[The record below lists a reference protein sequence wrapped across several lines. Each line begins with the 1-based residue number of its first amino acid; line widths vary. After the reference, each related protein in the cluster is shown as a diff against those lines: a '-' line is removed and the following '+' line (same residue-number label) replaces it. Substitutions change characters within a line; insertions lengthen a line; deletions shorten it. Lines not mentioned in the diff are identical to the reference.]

1 MRHPRLLFALT
12 AVFVAALS
20 VSAQPKLEWESPVH
34 DFGAFQE
41 DMGLVSCTF
50 KAVNTGTEPV
60 VVLAARANCGCT
72 RPTYPRTPIAPG
84 DTLKI
89 GVSYDPTGRPG
100 KFSKQIKVDTNCGS
114 QHLLIK
120 GSVIGSPATLSARFP
135 IDAGVARISNSMTP
149 FGQTTKGHVL
159 SAAINIY
166 NPGTDSIRPAVDS
179 LPSYVNAL
187 IRPEVIA
194 PGEQGTVSLTAYTSN
209 CPVYGVVTDRFLI
222 IPDPQKA
229 PQTKVEVATT
239 VIVNEDFSK
248 MTEHQKKD
256 APVASIS
263 SNALDFGRFPPGDLK
278 IRREFAIT
286 NKGKSPLLIRRI
298 FTADP
303 ALDIKASK
311 TKIAGGKSATVTV
324 TAEPAQLKPGDTL
337 NARITLITNDPSAPT
352 QIIRVAGQVIK

>member
-1 MRHPRLLFALT
+1 MVCKRYITAL
-12 AVFVAALS
+12 AATL
-20 VSAQPKLEWESPVH
+20 VSLAAWSQPKLVWENPVH

-41 DMGLVSCTF
+41 NLGLVSCTF

-72 RPTYPRTPIAPG
+72 RPTYPKTPIAPG
-84 DTLKI
+84 DTLSI

-120 GSVIGSPATLSARFP
+120 GSVIGTPATLSARFP

-179 LPSYVNAL
+179 LPSYVHAL
-187 IRPEVIA
+187 FRPEVIA
-194 PGEQGTVSLTAYTSN
+194 PGEQGTLSLTAYTSN
-209 CPVYGVVTDRFLI
+209 CPDYGVVTDHFLI
-222 IPDPQKA
+222 IPDPQNA
-229 PQTKVEVATT
+229 PQTQVSVATT

-248 MTEHQKKD
+248 MTEEEKKK
-256 APVASIS
+256 APVASLNS
-263 SNALDFGRFPPGDLK
+263 HALDFGQFPAGDLK
-278 IRREFAIT
+278 IQREFAIT
-286 NKGKSPLLIRRI
+286 NKGKSPLFIRRI

-303 ALDIKASK
+303 ALEIEVPK
-311 TKIAGGKSATVTV
+311 TKIAPGKSVNVIVIAN
-324 TAEPAQLKPGDTL
+324 ASDMKSGETL
-337 NARITLITNDPSAPT
+337 NARITLITNDPSNPT
-352 QIIRVAGQVIK
+352 QIIRVAGQVTN